1 MNINAIK
8 VGKTYVL
15 KNGLLRRLEK
25 LEVREGR
32 LDAGYV
38 PIDRK
43 GNEGDFTWST
53 AVTFAITALGEAKA

>member
-1 MNINAIK
+1 MNVETIK

-25 LEVREGR
+25 LEIREGT
-32 LDAGYV
+32 LSAGYT

-43 GNEGDFTWST
+43 GNEGQLKWSK
-53 AVTFAITALGEAKA
+53 AITFAITALGEAKA

>member
-1 MNINAIK
+1 MNLNSIK

-43 GNEGDFTWST
+43 GNEGDFRWSK
-53 AVTFAITALGEAKA
+53 AVTFAISALGEAKA